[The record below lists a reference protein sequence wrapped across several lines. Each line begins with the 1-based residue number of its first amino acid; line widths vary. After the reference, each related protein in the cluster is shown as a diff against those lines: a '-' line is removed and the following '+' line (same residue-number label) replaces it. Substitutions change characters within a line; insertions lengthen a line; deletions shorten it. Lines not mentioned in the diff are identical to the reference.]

1 MQHWQAEKWPLLSV
15 DKPATHKAAD
25 LAPPCVD
32 KALFRYR
39 VACSGGSAR
48 SSRNEQIFVMS
59 SCGRDAVG
67 VQRVPVPG

>member
-32 KALFRYR
+32 NTVGLPLCSVKKVLAYGPWNVIG
-39 VACSGGSAR
+39 VA
-48 SSRNEQIFVMS
+48 
-59 SCGRDAVG
+59 
-67 VQRVPVPG
+67 